1 MQISRRSLL
10 RGLGLAAAA
19 TTAMPSVSHFSFA
32 GVTGTVHPTQGRGPI
47 RLNLNENAYGPSE
60 KVMAAMREA
69 ANFANRFPDADSEAL
84 QGKIASLHA
93 VKPEQVSLGCGS
105 TEVLRMATAAFLG
118 PGKKLVLASPTFD
131 AVAHYALAAGA
142 EVVGVPLDKQY
153 SHDLNA
159 MLDRANASAGLVY
172 ICNPNNPTGSLTLRK
187 DLETFI
193 RKLPATTHVV
203 MDEAYHH
210 YVGGSS
216 AYRSFIDRPVDDP
229 RVIVTRTFS
238 KIYGLAGIRIGYAL
252 AGLQTARRIS
262 AGRLLDGVNVVA
274 AKAAMAALD
283 DAEYIR
289 TSVQRNADDRQE
301 FFNQANGRMLRVIDS
316 HTNFAM
322 LNTGRPAGEV
332 VEHFRKNN
340 IVVAGGYPSMGKY
353 IRVSLGRPGDMQE
366 FWRIWDL
373 LPPHKMSM

>member
-1 MQISRRSLL
+1 MLVSRRNLL
-10 RGLGLAAAA
+10 RRIGAGATGAAIQSLSGFSLGVEFQA
-19 TTAMPSVSHFSFA
+19 SRSSRS
-32 GVTGTVHPTQGRGPI
+32 GGPV
-47 RLNLNENAYGPSE
+47 RLNRNENAYGPSE
-60 KVMAAMREA
+60 RVMAAMREA
-69 ANFANRFPDADSEAL
+69 LPFANRFPDADSEAL

-93 VKPEQVSLGCGS
+93 VKPEQVILGCGS

-131 AVAHYALAAGA
+131 AVAHYARAAGA

-153 SHDLNA
+153 AHDLNA
-159 MLDRANASAGLVY
+159 MLDRADASAGLVY

-187 DLETFI
+187 ELETFI
-193 RKLPATTHVV
+193 RKLPATTHVI

-238 KIYGLAGIRIGYAL
+238 KIYGVAGIRIGYAL
-252 AGLQTARRIS
+252 AGPQTARRIS
-262 AGRLLDGVNVVA
+262 VGRLLDGVNVVA

-289 TSVQRNADDRQE
+289 TSAQRNADDRQE

-340 IVVAGGYPSMGKY
+340 LVVAGSYPSMGKY

>member
-1 MQISRRSLL
+1 MLVSRRNLL
-10 RGLGLAAAA
+10 RRIGAGATGAAIQSLSGFSLGVEFEA
-19 TTAMPSVSHFSFA
+19 PRSSGS
-32 GVTGTVHPTQGRGPI
+32 GGPV
-47 RLNLNENAYGPSE
+47 RLNRNENAYGPSE
-60 KVMAAMREA
+60 RVMAAMREA
-69 ANFANRFPDADSEAL
+69 LPFANRFPDSDSEAL
-84 QGKIASLHA
+84 QGRIASLHA
-93 VKPEQVSLGCGS
+93 VKPEQVILGCGS

-131 AVAHYALAAGA
+131 AVAHYARAAGA

-153 SHDLNA
+153 AHDLNA
-159 MLDRANASAGLVY
+159 MLDRADASAGLVY

-193 RKLPATTHVV
+193 RKLPATTHVI

-238 KIYGLAGIRIGYAL
+238 KIYGVAGIRIGYAL
-252 AGLQTARRIS
+252 AGPQTARRIS
-262 AGRLLDGVNVVA
+262 VGRLLDGVNVVA

-289 TSVQRNADDRQE
+289 TSAQRNADDRQE

-340 IVVAGGYPSMGKY
+340 LVVAGSYPSMGKY
-353 IRVSLGRPGDMQE
+353 IRVSLGKPGDMQE

>member
-1 MQISRRSLL
+1 MLISRRNLL
-10 RGLGLAAAA
+10 RRIGAGAA
-19 TTAMPSVSHFSFA
+19 TTAAMHSLGGFSLGKVSQATRSTPP
-32 GVTGTVHPTQGRGPI
+32 GGPI
-47 RLNLNENAYGPSE
+47 LLNKNENAYGPSE
-60 KVMAAMREA
+60 RAMAAMREA
-69 ANFANRFPDADSEAL
+69 LNFANRFPDADSEAL
-84 QGKIASLHA
+84 QDRIASLHA
-93 VKPEQVSLGCGS
+93 VKPEQVILGCGS
-105 TEVLRMATAAFLG
+105 TEVLRMATAMFLG

-131 AVAHYALAAGA
+131 AGAYYARAAGA
-142 EVVGVPLDKQY
+142 EVVGVPLDKY
-153 SHDLNA
+153 YAHDLNA
-159 MLDRANASAGLVY
+159 MLDRAGASAGLVY

-193 RKLPATTHVV
+193 RKLPATTHVI

-216 AYRSFIDRPVDDP
+216 AYRSFIDHPVDDP

-252 AGLQTARRIS
+252 ARPQTARRIS

-289 TSVQRNADDRQE
+289 TSAQRNENDRQE
-301 FFNQANGRMLRVIDS
+301 FFNQANGRMLRAIDS
-316 HTNFAM
+316 HTNFVF
-322 LNTGRPAGEV
+322 LNTGRPAAEA

-340 IVVAGGYPSMGKY
+340 LVVAGGYPSMGKY

-373 LPPHKMSM
+373 LPRHGMSM